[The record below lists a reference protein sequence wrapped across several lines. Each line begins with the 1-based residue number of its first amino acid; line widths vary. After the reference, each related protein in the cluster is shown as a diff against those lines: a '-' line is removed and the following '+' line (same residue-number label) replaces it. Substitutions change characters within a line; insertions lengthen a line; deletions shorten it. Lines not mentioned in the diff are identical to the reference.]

1 MLEIINQKYMQFL
14 FNISKGPKN
23 ISDLA
28 RKGELTMSVASTLI
42 SRWAKSNVVNKQK
55 LDTVNRGKETIITM
69 TEYGTI
75 QVNLLKELNR
85 NYKKNK
91 EMLTKKESDAV
102 KLVSNTK
109 GVENAR
115 KS

>member
-1 MLEIINQKYMQFL
+1 MKFL
-14 FNISKGPKN
+14 FEISKGPKN

-28 RKGELTMSVASTLI
+28 KKGELTMSVASTLI
-42 SRWAKSNVVNKQK
+42 SRWAKSGVVNKQK
-55 LDTVNRGKETIITM
+55 LDMVNRGKETIITM
-69 TEYGTI
+69 TEYGTM
-75 QVNLLKELNR
+75 QVDLLKQISK

-91 EMLTKKESDAV
+91 DMLSQRESEAV

-109 GVENAR
+109 EVQNAR